1 MGRARVVV
9 LTGALA
15 GASLIGIPLQWL
27 ALRFSPA
34 AAARIPH
41 LYHRLVNRLL
51 GVRRTVHGDLA
62 TDRPLLLVC
71 NHVSWLDVTVL
82 SAVAPVSF
90 VAKSEVAGWPV
101 FGLFAK
107 LQRSVFV
114 DRQRR
119 SATAGVT
126 AEMAARL
133 SAGDAMVLFAEG
145 TSSNGGRVLPFRSAL
160 LGAVREALANGNLA
174 NEAVWVQPVAIRYR
188 GSNGLPYGRCDAPR
202 LAWYGDMGML
212 PHLKGMLAR
221 ERPDADIRF
230 GAPIPVLPD
239 TDRKALTREL
249 EHAVRELFH
258 DRS

>member
-1 MGRARVVV
+1 MGKARVVV

-27 ALRFSPA
+27 ALRASPA

-62 TDRPLLLVC
+62 AERPLLLVC
-71 NHVSWLDVTVL
+71 NHVSWLDITVL

-90 VAKSEVAGWPV
+90 VAKSEVARWPV

-107 LQRSVFV
+107 LQRSIFV

-119 SATAGVT
+119 TATAGVT

-133 SAGDAMVLFAEG
+133 SAGDAVVLFAEG

-160 LGAVREALANGNLA
+160 LGAVREALAGS
-174 NEAVWVQPVAIRYR
+174 EAVWVQPVAIRYR
-188 GSNGLPYGRCDAPR
+188 GSNGLPYGRSDAPR
-202 LAWYGDMGML
+202 LAWYGDMDML
-212 PHLKGMLAR
+212 PHLRGMLAD
-221 ERPDADIRF
+221 ERPDAEIRF
-230 GAPIPVLPD
+230 GAPVAVSAD
-239 TDRKALTREL
+239 TNRKTLTRDL
-249 EHAVRELFH
+249 ESAVRALFH
-258 DRS
+258 ARG